1 MNIFCK
7 EVGGKRKGQKRRLQT
22 DQEFKQKKIFDLNRK
37 FNADMFLTVV
47 GMGKHLQQNKT

>member
-37 FNADMFLTVV
+37 FNADMFLTVFGV
-47 GMGKHLQQNKT
+47 GKHLQQNKT